1 MTQPVV
7 KRISKST
14 VDAAVARD
22 GEFYVWDDAL
32 TGFEHSHI
40 ELHFD
45 PVSLWVRLRSPIRFI
60 RFAVTDLL
68 F

>member
-1 MTQPVV
+1 MKHCLQNRLQVT
-7 KRISKST
+7 T
-14 VDAAVARD
+14 DDFLGAAI
-22 GEFYVWDDAL
+22 GNSW
-32 TGFEHSHI
+32 HSHI

-60 RFAVTDLL
+60 RFAVTGLL